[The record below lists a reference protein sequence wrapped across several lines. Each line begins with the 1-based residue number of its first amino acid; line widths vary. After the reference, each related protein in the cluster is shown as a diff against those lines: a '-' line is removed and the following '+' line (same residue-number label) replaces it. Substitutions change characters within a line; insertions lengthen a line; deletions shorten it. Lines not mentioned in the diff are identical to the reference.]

1 MHGELSLYVDIICLY
16 SPLSLSLSLL
26 NYVRS
31 SAKTLES
38 LALINNLFIFSIQ
51 SGAEEEEMALL
62 NWFNPT
68 LSPADW
74 TSDWRTGLLFL
85 YNSTALITSLLAW
98 LGELD

>member
-16 SPLSLSLSLL
+16 SPLSLSLSLSPL

-74 TSDWRTGLLFL
+74 TSDWTVVF
-85 YNSTALITSLLAW
+85 I
-98 LGELD
+98 